1 MDTNYANALEND
13 GRDLVDAARDNDL
26 PPVDFRDA
34 LVQQVLDLLDR
45 NRPVLLVGPDGVGK
59 TSIVH
64 GVANAMAARGVGDLV
79 ELSCTAIMSGT
90 KYLGEWQSKV
100 TAIAKQASEFGTTI
114 YLSDVWNLPKTGRTA
129 QNDNNLLDALKPHLT
144 GGGSLTLLGEASP
157 EVLRL
162 MERQPGFV
170 QLFTK
175 VAVGP
180 LAEADVERA
189 LDRAAERSGLS
200 LDDDSRSTLIQLTT
214 RFLPARPQPG
224 PALELLAQT
233 RDYRSE
239 KQAAGEPCELDGALI
254 ERVFSVYSG
263 LPMFVV
269 SRQATMTASEIR
281 AWFEDRI
288 VGQREAI
295 EAVVEAVALFKA
307 GLHDPDKPLGTFLFV
322 GPTGVGKTEVAR
334 ALARFLYGSESRLL
348 RFDLSEY
355 KDFHSFEMLVG
366 NPKDP
371 GRPAALVDP
380 VRAQPFQVVLL
391 DELEKAHS
399 NVWDL
404 LLGVLDEGRL
414 TPPGGKTVDFRST
427 ILIATSNVGA
437 QGSEKRFGFKP
448 DTGVSARRHA
458 VTKALEGHFR
468 PEFLNRF
475 QHVTVF
481 HALTKEQV
489 KQVARW
495 DLRRI
500 LKRQG
505 IAGRNLV
512 VDVTDQALDVV
523 IDSGFDPRYGARAL
537 KREIQRQLVL
547 PLAMTLMEKSVE
559 PGSILK
565 LVEHDG
571 RIRVRLLETEEIRAQ
586 RAELAPVKAGGR
598 KLTKT
603 QLPARLAQATERI
616 DELATAAGEI
626 DLVARRDKLDTQRN
640 RADFWSTPEVAARLL
655 RDLDHLTQT
664 LDRLDGLRS
673 WNETLVQQ
681 AARADRARL
690 EGLVRD
696 LLRHERAIDR
706 AWRELVVMGF
716 DGHWDALV
724 EVQPVGGGACPMR
737 ELLVAQIIGWAKSQK
752 MEVVWIREPMRV
764 DGPALLAIKGR
775 YAAGM
780 LAGEAGLHRM
790 KDRKASSVAR
800 VRVAPWT
807 DAEGAVEFGDHRA
820 LKGKTGQFGGR
831 IRSRVECVGG
841 LVVQNAQNLSENREL
856 ALDVGPA
863 WAAGPPASDAV
874 VRRYSP
880 DGIVKDSTGWTPKKR
895 ALSPQLWHE
904 LLCHRVDG

>member
-1 MDTNYANALEND
+1 MDTNYANALDND

-34 LVQQVLDLLDR
+34 LVAQVVDLLDKKKS
-45 NRPVLLVGPDGVGK
+45 VLLVGPDGVGK
-59 TSIVH
+59 TSVIH
-64 GVANAMAARGVGDLV
+64 GVAARMASRGVGDLI

-100 TAIAKQASEFGTTI
+100 TAIAKQASEFDTVLYI
-114 YLSDVWNLPKTGRTA
+114 SDVWNLPKTGRTA
-129 QNDNNLLDALKPHLT
+129 QNDNNLLDALKPSLT
-144 GGGSLTLLGEASP
+144 GAGTLTLLAEASP
-157 EVLRL
+157 ETLRL
-162 MERQPGFV
+162 MERVPGFV

-175 VAVGP
+175 VVIGP
-180 LAEADVERA
+180 LPEVDVERT
-189 LDRAAERSGLS
+189 LDRAAGRGGFT
-200 LDDDSRSTLIQLTT
+200 LDDDARHTLVQLTS

-224 PALELLAQT
+224 PALELLSQA
-233 RDYRSE
+233 RDYQLE
-239 KQAAGEPCELDGALI
+239 KQAAGEDCELDGALI

-269 SRQATMTASEIR
+269 SRQATMTAGEIR

-288 VGQREAI
+288 VGQREGI
-295 EAVVEAVALFKA
+295 EAVVEAIALFKA
-307 GLHDPDKPLGTFLFV
+307 GLHDPDKPIGTFLFV

-399 NVWDL
+399 NIWDM

-437 QGSEKRFGFKP
+437 QASDKRFGFSP
-448 DTGVSARRHA
+448 DTGVSARRHS

-495 DLRRI
+495 DLRRV
-500 LKRQG
+500 LKRDG

-512 VDVTDQALDVV
+512 VEVTDEALDVV

-547 PLAMTLMEKSVE
+547 PLAMTLMEKNVE
-559 PGSILK
+559 AGSILK
-565 LVEHDG
+565 LHAADG
-571 RIRVRLLETEEIRAQ
+571 RIRVRLLETDEIREA
-586 RAELAPVKAGGR
+586 RAEQAPVKADGE
-598 KLTKT
+598 KLTKKAVQSRLGAAT
-603 QLPARLAQATERI
+603 DRIEELAQAAHET
-616 DELATAAGEI
+616 
-626 DLVARRDKLDTQRN
+626 DLVAQRDRLDEARN
-640 RADFWSTPEVAARLL
+640 APDFWATPDVAARLL
-655 RDLDHLTQT
+655 RDLDHVTGT
-664 LDRLDGLRS
+664 LDRIDGLRS
-673 WNETLVQQ
+673 WNERLTEQ
-681 AARADRARL
+681 AAGSNRSTLQRV
-690 EGLVRD
+690 VRD
-696 LLRHERAIDR
+696 LHRHERALTG

-716 DGHWDALV
+716 DGHWDALI
-724 EVQPVGGGACPMR
+724 EVRPISAKPDARNLVVQQ
-737 ELLVAQIIGWAKSQK
+737 LVAWAQHRK
-752 MEVVWIREPMRV
+752 MEVVWVREPMRAV
-764 DGPALLAIKGR
+764 GPALLAIKGR
-775 YAAGM
+775 YAAGL
-780 LAGEAGLHRM
+780 LAGEAGLHRL
-790 KDRKASSVAR
+790 KDRKNSHVAR

-807 DAEGAVEFGDHRA
+807 DVEGEIQFGDHRA

-831 IRSRVECVGG
+831 VRSRVECKTG
-841 LVVQNAQNLSENREL
+841 LVVQNAHNLSENREL
-856 ALDVGPA
+856 ARDVGPA
-863 WAAGPPASDAV
+863 WSAAPAPSDAA
-874 VRRYSP
+874 VRRYENQKV
-880 DGIVKDSTGWTPKKR
+880 IKDSTGWTPGNR
-895 ALSPQLWHE
+895 GLSPQLWHE
-904 LLCHRVDG
+904 ILCHRVDQG